1 MPDYPRDFHMW
12 EPKTIMMNGDLMPF
26 SDARLHPLSLAV
38 TYATTVFE
46 GLRAYRSP
54 ESGEYAFFRLNEH
67 VRRLLTG
74 MKVMRFEHDYD
85 LDYFRECLPRL
96 VHANEPD
103 ADVYIRLLVYIEGTG
118 LMATTGPVGFT
129 AAAMPRKKPKFAES
143 GMSLGVSSWQRLS
156 DNASPPRIKCTANYH
171 NARLTMLQ
179 AKADGYDGALMLTPQ
194 GKVSEAPIACFFM
207 VRDGKLITPDKT
219 SNILESITRDTI
231 ITRYKELT
239 GFDVEERTVD
249 RSELYFAEEAF
260 LCGTGQEILP
270 VTAIDKLPVGD
281 GSVGPLTQQLRQD
294 YFNIVRGV
302 CDDHPEWRTPV

>member
-1 MPDYPRDFHMW
+1 MW
-12 EPKTIMMNGDLMPF
+12 QPKTIMMNGELMPF
-26 SDARLHPLSLAV
+26 DDASLHPLTLAV

-46 GLRAYRSP
+46 GVRAYHDP
-54 ESGEYAFFRLNEH
+54 ASGQFAFFRLAEH
-67 VRRLLTG
+67 VQRLQIG
-74 MKVMRFEHDYD
+74 MKLMRFDHNYD
-85 LDYFRECLPRL
+85 VDFFQECLARL

-103 ADVYIRLLVYIEGTG
+103 DDVYIRLLVYIEGTG

-129 AAAMPRKKPKFAES
+129 AAAMPRKKPKFSET

-171 NARLTMLQ
+171 NARLAMLQ

-239 GFDVEERTVD
+239 GQEVEERLID

-270 VTAIDKLPVGD
+270 VTSIDKLPVGD
-281 GSVGPLTQQLRQD
+281 GTVGPLTNKIRQD
-294 YFNIVRGV
+294 YFDIVRGV
-302 CDDHPEWRTPV
+302 CDDHPEWRTLV